1 MSVICGMPYRK
12 VYVPQGERKIAG
24 GGDLNY
30 PGIISRWAGRLVLVL
45 VELREII
52 VGASGA
58 HGASG

>member
-1 MSVICGMPYRK
+1 MICGMPYRK

-30 PGIISRWAGRLVLVL
+30 PGIISQWAGRLVLVL

-52 VGASGA
+52 VRAP
-58 HGASG
+58 